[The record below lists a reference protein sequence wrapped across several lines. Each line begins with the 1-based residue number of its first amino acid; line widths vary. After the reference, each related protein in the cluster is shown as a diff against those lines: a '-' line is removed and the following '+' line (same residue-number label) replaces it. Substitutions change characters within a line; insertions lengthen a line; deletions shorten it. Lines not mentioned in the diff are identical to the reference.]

1 MKKIIAVLLM
11 SVLMLCS
18 ISLTVFAESE
28 KIDVWVNIDGS
39 GYKHTSDDEARVIA
53 ALSGFYTPTSNKYSS
68 NCLENENA
76 NVYDLSNIADDLYL
90 INVNYS
96 DGTDNYKAYY
106 LTYVKDNN
114 IEIVDKLIKTFL
126 WKESSNR
133 KEFMSYF
140 NRERCIYNNISSTGI
155 DVNKYPVI
163 IYDREYSKSGYKVY
177 GTSRDGNQTHVI
189 TSTGFKEVAFKAVDE
204 YYRGVYDSDDKC
216 SYITQPI
223 KDNNLVNRNIL
234 SNGDKINT
242 KLVSYRSASAVNY
255 YNLKVSVFDNSD
267 AEKYEQVV
275 HMYTPGETEN
285 SSVIIS
291 NVITDDF
298 VELFSMSKGD
308 VSPGRYGYLLKVQ
321 CVKIGT
327 DSGIRNIA
335 AVKEADTVPHQ
346 NSVNFNDDEI
356 PLAYDLKSGVV
367 DEDKLSEDLKARF
380 KNIEDSSN
388 AILLPK
394 IVFIKG
400 SGSKTITYKTGQT
413 FKDSNSYTDS
423 SMGGSITAKITNA
436 GVFTYTCSNTSALQ
450 AGTYNKQY
458 VFDDKMVYVQVI
470 VLAQPSAN
478 TSVTINF

>member
-1 MKKIIAVLLM
+1 MKKIIAVLMM
-11 SVLMLCS
+11 SVMMLCS

-28 KIDVWVNIDGS
+28 KIDVWVNTYLDYNYSTNEEAEIFAS
-39 GYKHTSDDEARVIA
+39 LAETNKTANKNTSAFTYVW
-53 ALSGFYTPTSNKYSS
+53 
-68 NCLENENA
+68 
-76 NVYDLSNIADDLYL
+76 DLSNIAKNLYL
-90 INVNYS
+90 IQTSYNDTVSTTNKMY
-96 DGTDNYKAYY
+96 YKNWYLAY
-106 LTYVKDNN
+106 
-114 IEIVDKLIKTFL
+114 
-126 WKESSNR
+126 
-133 KEFMSYF
+133 
-140 NRERCIYNNISSTGI
+140 ISSQEDGNNSIEVI
-155 DVNKYPVI
+155 DTVRTSAKITSIDEAVKFKKQNNVYKNNSESKVDTAKYPVI
-163 IYDREYSKSGYKVY
+163 IYDSTVNMIYGISKNGLMQFSFTRVGSYY
-177 GTSRDGNQTHVI
+177 DGC
-189 TSTGFKEVAFKAVDE
+189 SYEVATM
-204 YYRGVYDSDDKC
+204 SDISSINKFNYFTDG
-216 SYITQPI
+216 SRIEAANADDNINTIIYNDDNTIRSTYITQ
-223 KDNNLVNRNIL
+223 LVR
-234 SNGDKINT
+234 NGDT
-242 KLVSYRSASAVNY
+242 
-255 YNLKVSVFDNSD
+255 NSGEF
-267 AEKYEQVV
+267 AER
-275 HMYTPGETEN
+275 
-285 SSVIIS
+285 
-291 NVITDDF
+291 VITDEL
-298 VELFSMSKGD
+298 VELLKLYNNHRT
-308 VSPGRYGYLLKVQ
+308 PTTLPQRIGYLAKVT
-321 CVKIGT
+321 CISVDK

-458 VFDDKMVYVQVI
+458 VFDDKTVYVQVI